1 MLKKMGK
8 ELTLILFGLIIIYKM
23 ESGYSYLIFF
33 HNILGQQSKLR
44 NYLLEICNKRYKH
57 FLNLKANR
65 NIMYILN
72 NIYSLKLNY
81 VELLT
86 HYSLYQKE
94 YTKLTMKIRKLSNL
108 NNKWKYQILH
118 NWTHYRV
125 GTEKTN

>member
-23 ESGYSYLIFF
+23 ESGYSYLILF

-44 NYLLEICNKRYKH
+44 NYLLVIYNKQYKH

-94 YTKLTMKIRKLSNL
+94 YTKLTMKIQKLSNL

>member
-8 ELTLILFGLIIIYKM
+8 ELTLILFGLIITYKM

-44 NYLLEICNKRYKH
+44 NYLLVIYNKQYKH

-94 YTKLTMKIRKLSNL
+94 YTKLTMKIQKLSNL